1 MGSNNRLKSSSSFS
15 FTSLFKPW
23 RPPRQDNAWEGD
35 SASSRKVYP
44 SDYDKGRY
52 IAEPDID
59 NKATVCI
66 AKFHETR
73 ASESGRHVI
82 APPPT
87 PAAQVP
93 NWLLCRD
100 PYACSASFS

>member
-1 MGSNNRLKSSSSFS
+1 MGSNSRQKSSSSFS
-15 FTSLFKPW
+15 FTSLFKSR
-23 RPPRQDNAWEGD
+23 RPPRRDDAWEGD

-59 NKATVCI
+59 KKATFFI

-73 ASESGRHVI
+73 ASESECHVI
-82 APPPT
+82 A
-87 PAAQVP
+87 V
-93 NWLLCRD
+93 
-100 PYACSASFS
+100 